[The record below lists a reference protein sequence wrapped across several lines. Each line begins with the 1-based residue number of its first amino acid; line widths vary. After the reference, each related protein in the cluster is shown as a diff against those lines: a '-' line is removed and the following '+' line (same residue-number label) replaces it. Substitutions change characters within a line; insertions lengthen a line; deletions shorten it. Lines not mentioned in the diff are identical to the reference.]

1 MTENIEKIAHQTMD
15 ILNEGFYFYEGNK
28 VELSL
33 ADEWYQIA
41 HICSEKLHEKLEQNE
56 NEVLAGRIKGS
67 CEIKVLCGD
76 TIDVLLE
83 EHLGGALVLNFAD
96 PYIAGGNFNLGV
108 QGQEQSL
115 CRNSTV
121 YLSLV
126 QPECSKQ
133 VYEVYKKYGVLMRDE
148 MILSPYVDIIRNGAG
163 ELLKHSTRC
172 AVLSAPAVNLHEYAE
187 LLPEQIAEAMVRK
200 IRRMVRLAANLGY
213 ENLVLGAWGT
223 GAFAQ
228 QAQDVAG
235 YFSKVLNE
243 ENWKKYFSR
252 IIFAM
257 RDPQKVNV
265 FREKLVKEQDLSLM
279 ECLLAS
285 RHLEYF
291 KQYRRRLVEI
301 DNFERG
307 HGIDHSLRVLM
318 LVTFIVDEL
327 SLAAEDLEILYKAA
341 TFHDAGRVNGLS
353 DPLHGELGAKWYR
366 ERYGEDKEVEFLIK
380 YHSLDDEVAKN
391 DLKRLNINKKARL
404 WILYEVLKDADAL
417 DRVRFKYYGK
427 GALDEKFLRLEYSKK
442 LVGVSYKLLA
452 SDLETI

>member
-1 MTENIEKIAHQTMD
+1 MTENIEKIAQQTVE
-15 ILNEGFYFYEGNK
+15 ILNEGFYYYDENK
-28 VELSL
+28 VELPL
-33 ADEWYQIA
+33 ATAWYQTA
-41 HICSEKLHEKLEQNE
+41 YICAEELHKKLEQNE
-56 NEVLAGRIKGS
+56 NEILAGRIKGKG
-67 CEIKVLCGD
+67 EIKVLCGD

-115 CRNSTV
+115 CRNSTL
-121 YLSLV
+121 YLSLA

-133 VYEVYKKYGVLMRDE
+133 VYEVYQKYGALVRDE

-172 AVLSAPAVNLHEYAE
+172 AVLSAPAVNLHEYTE
-187 LLPEQIAEAMVRK
+187 LPPEQIAEAMVRK

-228 QAQDVAG
+228 QAQDVAE

-252 IIFAM
+252 IVFAM
-257 RDPQKVNV
+257 RDPQKVDI
-265 FREKLVKEQDLSLM
+265 FRAKLVREQDLSLM
-279 ECLLAS
+279 ECLLKS
-285 RHLEYF
+285 RYLAYF
-291 KQYRRRLVEI
+291 KQYRKRLAEI

-327 SLAAEDLEILYKAA
+327 SLDREDLEILYKAA

-366 ERYGEDKEVEFLIK
+366 EHYGEDKAVEFLIK

-391 DLKRLNINKKARL
+391 DLKRLDIANKERL
-404 WILYEVLKDADAL
+404 WALYEVLKDADAL

-427 GALDEKFLRLEYSKK
+427 GALDEKFLRLDYSKK
-442 LVGVSYKLLA
+442 LVSIAYKLLA
-452 SDLETI
+452 SDLEIR